1 MDLLNLD
8 IVRDY
13 GWVLLK
19 GLGVTTLLTVVVILI
34 SLAIAIPVALGRMS
48 KLRLIR
54 YPLSIYVE
62 VIRATP
68 LLLQLTYIYYVLP
81 GIGIRLDA
89 ITSAVLG
96 LSLNY
101 TAYMS
106 EVYRGAIKAV
116 PRSQWDAA
124 ASIGMRPAIA
134 FLRIILPQAMR
145 IATPTLGNYFI
156 SLFKDTALVS
166 VVTVQDLSFTGQIIA
181 TRTYQYFT
189 IFTLTGILYF
199 SVGYPAALL
208 VRYIEGVFQ
217 RGYRRRRTIRP
228 IPQPEGTA

>member
-1 MDLLNLD
+1 MELLNLD

-13 GWVLLK
+13 SWVLLK

-34 SLAIAIPVALGRMS
+34 SLVVAIPVALGRMS

-54 YPLSIYVE
+54 YPVSIYVE
-62 VIRATP
+62 VIRAKP
-68 LLLQLTYIYYVLP
+68 LLLQLTYIYYVFP
-81 GIGIRLDA
+81 SIGIRLDA
-89 ITSAVLG
+89 VTSAILG

-106 EVYRGAIKAV
+106 EVYRGAIKSV

-124 ASIGMRPAIA
+124 ASIGMRPGIG
-134 FLRIILPQAMR
+134 FLRIILPQAVR

-208 VRYIEGVFQ
+208 VRYIEGVLQ
-217 RGYRRRRTIRP
+217 RGYRRRRVVRP

>member
-1 MDLLNLD
+1 MELLNLD

-13 GWVLLK
+13 SWVLLK

-34 SLAIAIPVALGRMS
+34 SLVIAIPVALARMS

-54 YPLSIYVE
+54 YPVSLYVE

-68 LLLQLTYIYYVLP
+68 LLLQLTYIYYVFP
-81 GIGIRLDA
+81 SIGIRLDA
-89 ITSAVLG
+89 VTSAILG

-106 EVYRGAIKAV
+106 EVYRGAIKSV

-124 ASIGMRPAIA
+124 ASIGMRPGIA

-208 VRYIEGVFQ
+208 VRYIEGALQ
-217 RGYRRRRTIRP
+217 RGYRRRRVIRP
-228 IPQPEGTA
+228 VPQPEGTA

>member
-1 MDLLNLD
+1 MELLNLD

-13 GWVLLK
+13 SWVLLK
-19 GLGVTTLLTVVVILI
+19 GLGVTTLLTVVVITI
-34 SLAIAIPVALGRMS
+34 SLVLAIPVALGRMS

-54 YPLSIYVE
+54 YPVSLYVE

-81 GIGIRLDA
+81 SIGIRLDA
-89 ITSAVLG
+89 VTSAILG

-124 ASIGMRPAIA
+124 ASIGMRPAVA
-134 FLRIILPQAMR
+134 FIRIILPQAMR

-208 VRYIEGVFQ
+208 VRYIEGVLQ
-217 RGYRRRRTIRP
+217 RGYRRRRVVRP

>member
-1 MDLLNLD
+1 
-8 IVRDY
+8 VFP
-13 GWVLLK
+13 
-19 GLGVTTLLTVVVILI
+19 
-34 SLAIAIPVALGRMS
+34 S
-48 KLRLIR
+48 
-54 YPLSIYVE
+54 
-62 VIRATP
+62 
-68 LLLQLTYIYYVLP
+68 
-81 GIGIRLDA
+81 IGIRLDA
-89 ITSAVLG
+89 VTSAILG

-106 EVYRGAIKAV
+106 EVYRGAIKSV

-166 VVTVQDLSFTGQIIA
+166 VVTVQDLSFAGQIIA

-208 VRYIEGVFQ
+208 VRYIEGVLQ
-217 RGYRRRRTIRP
+217 RGYRRRRAIRP

>member
-13 GWVLLK
+13 SWVLLE
-19 GLGVTTLLTVVVILI
+19 GLGVTTGLTVVVILI
-34 SLAIAIPVALGRMS
+34 SLVIAVPVALARMS
-48 KLRLIR
+48 PLRLIR
-54 YPLSIYVE
+54 YPVSCYVE

-89 ITSAVLG
+89 VTSAILG

-116 PRSQWDAA
+116 ARSQWDAA
-124 ASIGMRPAIA
+124 ASIGMRPATA
-134 FLRIILPQAMR
+134 FLRIILPQAVR

-166 VVTVQDLSFTGQIIA
+166 VVTVQDLSFTGEIIA

-199 SVGYPAALL
+199 AVGYPAALL
-208 VRYIEGVFQ
+208 VRYIESVLQ
-217 RGYRRRRTIRP
+217 RGYRRRRVIRP

>member
-1 MDLLNLD
+1 MELLNLD

-13 GWVLLK
+13 SWVLLK
-19 GLGVTTLLTVVVILI
+19 GLGVTTGLTFVVILI
-34 SLAIAIPVALGRMS
+34 SLVLAIPVALARMS
-48 KLRLIR
+48 RSRLIR
-54 YPLSIYVE
+54 YPISVYVE

-68 LLLQLTYIYYVLP
+68 LLLQLTYIYYVFP
-81 GIGIRLDA
+81 SIGIRLDA
-89 ITSAVLG
+89 VTSAILG

-106 EVYRGAIKAV
+106 EVYRGAIKSV

-124 ASIGMRPAIA
+124 ASIGMHPAIA

-208 VRYIEGVFQ
+208 VRYVEGALQ
-217 RGYRRRRTIRP
+217 RGYRHRRKIRP

>member
-1 MDLLNLD
+1 MELLNLD

-13 GWVLLK
+13 SWVLLK
-19 GLGVTTLLTVVVILI
+19 GLGVATLLTVVVILI
-34 SLAIAIPVALGRMS
+34 SLVIAIPVALGRMS
-48 KLRLIR
+48 KLRVIR
-54 YPLSIYVE
+54 YPVSVYVE

-68 LLLQLTYIYYVLP
+68 LLLQLTYIYYVFP
-81 GIGIRLDA
+81 SIGIRLDA
-89 ITSAVLG
+89 VTSAILG

-106 EVYRGAIKAV
+106 EVYRGAIKSV

-124 ASIGMRPAIA
+124 ASIGMRPAIG
-134 FLRIILPQAMR
+134 FLRIILPQAVR

-208 VRYIEGVFQ
+208 VRYIEGVLQ
-217 RGYRRRRTIRP
+217 RGYRRRRVVRP

>member
-1 MDLLNLD
+1 MELFNLD

-13 GWVLLK
+13 SWVLLK
-19 GLGVTTLLTVVVILI
+19 GLGVTTLLTLVVISI
-34 SLAIAIPVALGRMS
+34 SLVVAIPVALGRMS
-48 KLRLIR
+48 NLRLIR
-54 YPLSIYVE
+54 YPISVYVE

-68 LLLQLTYIYYVLP
+68 LLLQLTYIYYVFP
-81 GIGIRLDA
+81 SIGIRLDA
-89 ITSAVLG
+89 VSSAIIG

-116 PRSQWDAA
+116 PRSQRDAA
-124 ASIGMRPAIA
+124 ASIGMRPSTA

-181 TRTYQYFT
+181 ARTYQYFT

-208 VRYIEGVFQ
+208 VRYVEGVLQ
-217 RGYRRRRTIRP
+217 RGYRRRIPARP
-228 IPQPEGTA
+228 IPQPEGAA

>member
-1 MDLLNLD
+1 MELLNLD

-13 GWVLLK
+13 SWVLLK

-34 SLAIAIPVALGRMS
+34 SLVIAIPVALARMS

-54 YPLSIYVE
+54 YPVSLYVE

-68 LLLQLTYIYYVLP
+68 LLLQLTYIYYVFP
-81 GIGIRLDA
+81 SIGIRLDA
-89 ITSAVLG
+89 VTSAILG

-106 EVYRGAIKAV
+106 EVYRGAIKSV

-124 ASIGMRPAIA
+124 ASIGMRPGIA

-208 VRYIEGVFQ
+208 VRYIEEVLQ
-217 RGYRRRRTIRP
+217 RGYRRRRPPRP